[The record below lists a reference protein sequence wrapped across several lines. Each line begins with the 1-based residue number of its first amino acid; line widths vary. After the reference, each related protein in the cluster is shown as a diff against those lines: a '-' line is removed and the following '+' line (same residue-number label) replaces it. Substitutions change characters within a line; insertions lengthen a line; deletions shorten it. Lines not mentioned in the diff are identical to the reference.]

1 MALWKEKASA
11 RGKLYWVL
19 LKTQCSGMDTA
30 NSGEDRWRPLAMRFA
45 FRCQRRTLI
54 SIGRWVL
61 WTECFHPPQIHILK
75 PNPQYGRIWR

>member
-1 MALWKEKASA
+1 MEGESLGQGQAVMGAAEDS
-11 RGKLYWVL
+11 
-19 LKTQCSGMDTA
+19 QCSGMDTA
-30 NSGEDRWRPLAMRFA
+30 NSGEDRWRLLAMRFK
-45 FRCQRRTLI
+45 FRCQRRSLI